1 MRRITL
7 SLGFTLLLL
16 AAAATL
22 LTNIVILPFWI
33 GDAQV
38 REGQHLRRLL
48 AASAGGSMQTETAL
62 PAGLQRLLAET
73 PGSCLLWAG
82 TLYPDAADPGCVKT
96 LRPLVEAAAQSGA
109 DQVRPATITP
119 MSLLAPCYLAVAV
132 ASHTPDGRVAA
143 IGAAVP
149 LVQVLQPVWS
159 KERIILVYLLCNA
172 LVLAALAFV
181 RLLQSQVR
189 PIDRLVEAAENY
201 HGEGLDSVWPSASGN
216 ALGRLAGSI
225 QAMVRR
231 IEEEKRKLAETA
243 LELAESN
250 RQLRE
255 NQAEMVR
262 AEKLASVGRL
272 AAGLAHE
279 IGNPLGVA
287 QGYLQLMAMEGSEP
301 GEIAEYADRA
311 RKELE
316 RVDGLIR
323 QLLDFARSSRSRR
336 EQFDLHDLLAEMAD
350 SLRMQPFLEG
360 IELALD
366 CAAEPSTVF
375 ADPEQLRQVV
385 LNCLINSADAIRA
398 QAPAE
403 GGLIRLVTAPA
414 DEAGRAML
422 QLAIIDNGEGIEPAM
437 IEAVF
442 DPFFTTKEPGAGT
455 GLGLSVSLSLIE
467 SMGGRMRL
475 ASAKGEGAT
484 VTLLLPVDEA
494 GGAAASGSPD
504 VVHT

>member
-1 MRRITL
+1 MRRWGLTWDSIMTL
-7 SLGFTLLLL
+7 AMLL
-16 AAAATL
+16 AIGML
-22 LTNIVILPFWI
+22 LTDLVATGLWWSRIDRLQQRQLEN
-33 GDAQV
+33 
-38 REGQHLRRLL
+38 LL
-48 AASAGGSMQTETAL
+48 AVIAG
-62 PAGLQRLLAET
+62 
-73 PGSCLLWAG
+73 
-82 TLYPDAADPGCVKT
+82 
-96 LRPLVEAAAQSGA
+96 PLVSNPGAVPASPVLVELAGQGICLVLTKGGQITQPISNTCPEDRDATRLAQSQG
-109 DQVRPATITP
+109 
-119 MSLLAPCYLAVAV
+119 
-132 ASHTPDGRVAA
+132 
-143 IGAAVP
+143 
-149 LVQVLQPVWS
+149 
-159 KERIILVYLLCNA
+159 
-172 LVLAALAFV
+172 LAALGSFSTTNGLIAV
-181 RLLQSQVR
+181 GR
-189 PIDRLVEAAENY
+189 PIQPDQPSSPVLVLVQHTEDKFARLWTHQHHILIYILVNTLILTVIGFFRFSKRFIRPLDRLIGMADDY
-201 HGEGLDSVWPSASGN
+201 RDSGPLLFTEPSQAN
-216 ALGRLAGSI
+216 EIGRLSSSLN
-225 QAMVRR
+225 AMILR

-243 LELAESN
+243 RELAESN

-287 QGYLQLMAMEGSEP
+287 QGYLQMMAMEGSEP
-301 GEIAEYADRA
+301 AEIADYADRA

-336 EQFDLHDLLAEMAD
+336 ERFDLHDLLAEMAD

-360 IELALD
+360 VELALD
-366 CAAEPSTVF
+366 LAAEPSTVF

-398 QAPAE
+398 RTPAE
-403 GGLIRLVTAPA
+403 GGLIRLVTTPA
-414 DEAGRAML
+414 AEAGKGML

-475 ASAKGEGAT
+475 ESAKGEGAT
-484 VTLLLPVDEA
+484 ITLLLPVDEA
-494 GGAAASGSPD
+494 GGGAASGPVETID
-504 VVHT
+504 A

>member
-7 SLGFTLLLL
+7 SLGLTLLLL

-48 AASAGGSMQTETAL
+48 AASAAGSAQAQAEKHL

-73 PGSCLLWAG
+73 PGSCVRWAG
-82 TLYPDAADPGCVKT
+82 TLYPDAADPSCVKT
-96 LRPLVEAAAQSGA
+96 LRPLVEAAVQSGA

-119 MSLLAPCYLAVAV
+119 MSLLAPCYLTVAV
-132 ASHTPDGRVAA
+132 ASHIPDGPAV
-143 IGAAVP
+143 GAAVP

-201 HGEGLDSVWPSASGN
+201 HGEGLDSVWPTASGN

-287 QGYLQLMAMEGSEP
+287 QGYLQLMAMENSEP
-301 GEIAEYADRA
+301 GEIADYARRA
-311 RKELE
+311 EKELA

-336 EQFDLHDLLAEMAD
+336 ELFDLHDLLAEMAD
-350 SLRMQPFLEG
+350 NLRMQPFLEG

-403 GGLIRLVTAPA
+403 GGLIRLITAPA

-422 QLAIIDNGEGIEPAM
+422 QLAIIDNGEGIEPALV
-437 IEAVF
+437 EAVF

-475 ASAKGEGAT
+475 ASTKGEGAT

-494 GGAAASGSPD
+494 DGGAWSGSPD